1 MAKKTGAHGATRSA
15 ARRRKGQLMGEPV
28 RKRVVIRCPN
38 PECDP
43 EDGCCMCEHTGRIY
57 EDTINVFADEYS
69 RTPPTSGSEG

>member
-1 MAKKTGAHGATRSA
+1 
-15 ARRRKGQLMGEPV
+15 MGEPV